1 MLSFKKHHLLF
12 MIIGAAG
19 AALMLFFFLGIL
31 PAAKINNSFISLRE
45 FSKTSR
51 GFLTFN
57 KKTNQQIPD
66 LLIKEG
72 VLVSIFE
79 DRIVEEELRQ
89 RNISKRMI
97 EEALEKQLKNIP
109 EEKLTHFSGLYGW
122 DIKQFSDAILIP
134 QARIDIL
141 ADLLKQDSK
150 DYDEWMR
157 EKFQGAKI
165 SLYFLP
171 WKWNGQTL
179 ETK

>member
-1 MLSFKKHHLLF
+1 MLSFKKRHLLF
-12 MIIGAAG
+12 IIIGVAAFS
-19 AALMLFFFLGIL
+19 LMLFFFLGIL
-31 PAAKINNSFISLRE
+31 PAAKIDNSFISLRE

-57 KKTNQQIPD
+57 QKTNQQIPN

-79 DRIVEEELRQ
+79 DRVVEEELKQ
-89 RNISKRMI
+89 RGISKRMV

-109 EEKLTHFSGLYGW
+109 EEKLVYSSGLYGW
-122 DIKQFSDAILIP
+122 NVKQFSDAILLP
-134 QARIDIL
+134 QAKIDIL
-141 ADLLKQDSK
+141 ADLLKKDGK

-157 EKFQGAKI
+157 EKFQSAKI

-179 ETK
+179 EKK